1 MSDLSRQPQNRL
13 GRRERVDRA
22 YQLVVAG
29 GTAGAVTVVTGIL
42 ALVGIL
48 GWSLPV
54 IALLVAVACFL
65 LFRRT
70 VSR

>member
-1 MSDLSRQPQNRL
+1 MSDLSRRPGNRL

-29 GTAGAVTVVTGIL
+29 GTAGAVAVITGIL
-42 ALVGIL
+42 AIAGVL

-65 LFRRT
+65 IFRRT
-70 VSR
+70 VGR

>member
-1 MSDLSRQPQNRL
+1 MSDLSRRPGNRL

-22 YQLVVAG
+22 YHLVVAG
-29 GTAGAVTVVTGIL
+29 GTAGAVAVVTGIL
-42 ALVGIL
+42 AVVGIL

-54 IALLVAVACFL
+54 IALLVAAACLL

-70 VSR
+70 ISR

>member
-1 MSDLSRQPQNRL
+1 MSDLSRRPGNRL

-29 GTAGAVTVVTGIL
+29 SAAGVVFVVTAVL
-42 ALVGIL
+42 AVVGIL
-48 GWSLPV
+48 GWGLPV
-54 IALLVAVACFL
+54 IALLVAIACLL
-65 LFRRT
+65 LFRRA

>member
-1 MSDLSRQPQNRL
+1 MSDLSRRPSNRL

-29 GTAGAVTVVTGIL
+29 GTAGVVAVVTGIL

-48 GWSLPV
+48 GWGLPV
-54 IALLVAVACFL
+54 VALLVAIACLF
-65 LFRRT
+65 LFRRSI
-70 VSR
+70 SR

>member
-1 MSDLSRQPQNRL
+1 MSDLSRRPGNRP

-29 GTAGAVTVVTGIL
+29 GTAGAVAVITGIL
-42 ALVGIL
+42 AIIGVL

-54 IALLVAVACFL
+54 IALLVAVACLL

-70 VSR
+70 VGP

>member
-1 MSDLSRQPQNRL
+1 MSDLSRRPGNRL
-13 GRRERVDRA
+13 GRRQRVDRA

-29 GTAGAVTVVTGIL
+29 GTAGAVFVVTAVL
-42 ALVGIL
+42 ALVGVL

-54 IALLVAVACFL
+54 IALLVAVACLL